1 VLVSETPRALEM
13 LGELA
18 ALPANTAQALRDTYL
33 MLRRVETRL
42 QLALG
47 LDTKEVPKDGGALRV
62 LALRLG
68 YVDTAEGDA
77 AHALL
82 TDLDRAA
89 LETRERYDNLLR

>member
-1 VLVSETPRALEM
+1 
-13 LGELA
+13 
-18 ALPANTAQALRDTYL
+18 

-89 LETRERYDNLLR
+89 LETRASAMAGKRLGLTAARLCTGF